1 MSNNTV
7 ASKKEFLQSYK
18 WHIEAFDYLSFSGLT
33 AKERADVIKAQ
44 QILDNAINAVASRKY
59 DNKEGK

>member
-1 MSNNTV
+1 MSTV
-7 ASKKEFLQSYK
+7 ASTKKEFIQSYK

-33 AKERADVIKAQ
+33 AKERANVIKAQ
-44 QILDNAINAVASRKY
+44 QILDNAINAIASRKY